1 MIKPAS
7 LIFLAITLTSCASSS
22 ENAKTLID
30 RLEFN
35 PDESGCIDIRAQ
47 VDLNPAPIFSSNATV
62 IYKKSKSVEGFS
74 PPEC

>member
-1 MIKPAS
+1 MIKLAS
-7 LIFLAITLTSCASSS
+7 LLIIAITLTSCATST
-22 ENAKTLID
+22 ENAKTLVD
-30 RLEFN
+30 RLEFK

-62 IYKKSKSVEGFS
+62 IYKKSKSVEGFA